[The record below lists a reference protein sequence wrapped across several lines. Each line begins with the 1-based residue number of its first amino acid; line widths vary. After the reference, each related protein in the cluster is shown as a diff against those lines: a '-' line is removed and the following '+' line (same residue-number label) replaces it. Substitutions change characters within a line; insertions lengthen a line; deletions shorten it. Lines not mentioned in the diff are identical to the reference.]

1 METNV
6 SNIYYNDILLIVMYR
21 NIDIALLRT
30 LIAVVETGGMT
41 RAGQVLNLTQAA
53 VSQQVKRLEE
63 QFQKKLINR
72 TKRKLRL
79 TPDGERLLAY
89 AQRLVALND
98 EAWGSLTAPEFE
110 GELKVGVP
118 HDLVRAL
125 MPPILRDFNNTW
137 PQVRIS
143 LTPGTS
149 LLLLEALD
157 SGTIDLALTTEI
169 GCLAHG
175 ETLLSDQLVWVGAR
189 NGQSHLQDP
198 LPLSVAGASP
208 TFRKAAT
215 DALALVERDWR
226 LVSDDPNMLVFYANL
241 EADLTIAPMLIC
253 TVPDSLQV
261 LGTECQLP
269 VLPAFNVNLYAPK
282 SSIDALTSE
291 LALFIKDQFVRRYRR
306 VVSRITQDH
315 R

>member
-1 METNV
+1 
-6 SNIYYNDILLIVMYR
+6 MYR

-30 LIAVVETGGMT
+30 FIAVSETGGMT
-41 RAGQVLNLTQAA
+41 KAGQLLNLTQAA

-63 QFQKKLINR
+63 QFQKKFIDR
-72 TKRKLRL
+72 AKRKLRL

-98 EAWGSLTAPEFE
+98 EAWGLLTAPEFQ
-110 GELKVGVP
+110 GEVKVGVP

-125 MPPILRDFNNTW
+125 MPPILRDFSNTW

-143 LTPGTS
+143 LMPGTS
-149 LLLLEALD
+149 LMLLEALD
-157 SGTIDLALTTEI
+157 RGAIDLTLTTEI
-169 GCLAHG
+169 GCGAHG

-189 NGQSHLQDP
+189 NGRSPAQSP

-215 DALALVERDWR
+215 DALARVDRDWK

-241 EADLTIAPMLIC
+241 EADLTVAPMLIC

-261 LGTECQLP
+261 FGTESQLP

-291 LALFIKDQFVRRYRR
+291 FALFIKDQFVKRYRR
-306 VVSRITQDH
+306 VVSKIALDH